1 MTSLSVHVECI
12 LVNSIATLSS
22 FLDKIIGLPTN
33 SSPLFL
39 DLEGENLG
47 RHGSISIIT
56 VFIVPENTVYL
67 IDVYHLGSQ
76 AFTVTKD
83 KVSIKSVLES
93 TTVIKAFFDV
103 RNDSDA
109 LFNLYQISL
118 NGVKDVQLM
127 ELACRPGPDASKKYL
142 AGLAKC
148 VAKDSVWSDA
158 QKEAW
163 RRVKQG
169 TAALFDSKTHD
180 GPNAFNKRPLDKDV
194 ERYCTQD
201 VTVLPGLY
209 NIYDKKLRRPG
220 ESFWRAQVQQATKD
234 RIKLSQTPKYDGRD
248 MNKALGPWSESEIEQ
263 AIEDWNEDVMF
274 EAMHGDEAEDWD
286 EGLLDDIMMGDY
298 DDCYDHDGYDNY
310 QDTARDC
317 VGWEEDMIKNGE
329 WF

>member
-56 VFIVPENTVYL
+56 VFIVPENTAYL
-67 IDVYHLGSQ
+67 IDVCHLGSQ

-83 KVSIKSVLES
+83 KVSIKGVLES
-93 TTVIKAFFDV
+93 TTVFFDV

-142 AGLAKC
+142 AGLARC

-180 GPNAFNKRPLDKDV
+180 GPNAFDKCPLDKDV

-220 ESFWRAQVQQATKD
+220 ENFWRAQVQQATKD

-248 MNKALGPWSESEIEQ
+248 MKKALGPWSESEIEQ

-298 DDCYDHDGYDNY
+298 DDCYDHDGYDDY
-310 QDTARDC
+310 QDSARDC
-317 VGWEEDMIKNGE
+317 IGWEEDIIKNGE